1 MFCVLTI
8 YLLFTRWMTAS
19 VILDFNTVA
28 TADKFGNVSVVGL
41 ILVCVCGWGYILY
54 AHRYDCRKI
63 HRMRSTK
70 TRLEHGQ
77 FGIAVG

>member
-28 TADKFGNVSVVGL
+28 TADKFGNISVVGL
-41 ILVCVCGWGYILY
+41 ILVCVCVGGATYCMHTDTTAARYI
-54 AHRYDCRKI
+54 
-63 HRMRSTK
+63 
-70 TRLEHGQ
+70 G
-77 FGIAVG
+77 